1 MKHFL
6 PKQLGMSLGAA
17 LLSAVMLIG
26 YMPSVSA
33 LSGSSF
39 VAGNIIDDSIFYD
52 KSSMSPNDIQAFL
65 NAKVPSC
72 DTNGTQIYS
81 GSTTRAA
88 YSASVGYYPP
98 FTCLRDYVQDV
109 VAIPATGDGLC
120 TGNLDAGRKSAAQII
135 YDVAQACNVS
145 PKILLVVLQK
155 EQSLVTDTWPWTTQ
169 YTKATGYGCPDSTL
183 SADVDANRNGCYDS
197 YEGFA
202 NQIYYAAQGYKRY
215 QRYPDN
221 YNYRAGRTQA
231 ILYNPNTA
239 CGSSSIYIKNQATAA
254 LYIYTPYQPNQAA
267 LNNLYGTGDSC
278 SAYGNRNFWRLYNDW
293 FGPSIGPLVRTTD
306 SGTLY
311 YSDGVNK
318 YPVPSMQIATE
329 YGLSENDVRFVP
341 QSEIDRLQTARPL
354 ALVIKSDSDSDADN
368 GTLYVV
374 SNGKRYSVNSMIQF
388 ANFGFSE
395 NDITFVP
402 YNQLLRMPLD
412 GSLSDFVKS
421 ANGFVYKVESGT
433 KKGIFDGNLYTSLN
447 PSGAVTTLSDFSLA
461 RLATGTALINQPLLL
476 RSPSGDIWYARSN
489 GWHYISTAAI
499 AACMGYNLEQA
510 YAFSS
515 QQSALGTR
523 LADASCLSKDG
534 SQVYLLDKGT
544 RYPISTAPSDSPAVD
559 MGSEIQAAQ
568 QTGVDLSGK
577 VIKNTIGELYL
588 VQNGQKRYL
597 PSMSSFNELGIPEST
612 IVSLKTGSAASLPNG
627 PWRYASRTVIKD
639 SSNGKLYLVNNDS
652 LQYISSMNLL
662 SAYGLSSSSI
672 ITQDSSYISKM
683 TTGGDLSVFVQSGG
697 QSYFI
702 DDGKAYL
709 VPSEIT
715 AAYSSS
721 FTQVYTG
728 TLPPQSTVTATRYL
742 KASNSAN
749 LYYLDSGQR
758 HYVSSWGAFVTV
770 GGNNQN
776 ITTYSSWALS
786 QIPEGSALN

>member
-1 MKHFL
+1 MKHIL
-6 PKQLGMSLGAA
+6 PKQLRIVLGAA
-17 LLSAVMLIG
+17 LLSAAVLIG
-26 YMPSVSA
+26 YMPSASA

-98 FTCLRDYVQDV
+98 FTCLRDYTQDV
-109 VAIPATGDGLC
+109 AAITATGDGLC
-120 TGNLDAGRKSAAQII
+120 TGNVDAGRKSAAQII
-135 YDVAQACNVS
+135 YDVAQACNIS

-183 SADVDANRNGCYDS
+183 SADVDANHNGCYDS
-197 YEGFA
+197 YEGFV

-215 QRYPDN
+215 QKYPDN

-239 CGSSSIYIKNQATAA
+239 CGSSGIYIKNQATAA

-306 SGTLY
+306 SGMLY

-318 YPVPSMQIATE
+318 YSVPSMQVAAE
-329 YGLSENDVRFVP
+329 YGLNESDVRFVP
-341 QSEIDRLQTARPL
+341 QSEIDRLQTSRPL
-354 ALVIKSDSDSDADN
+354 ALVIKSDSDSDADG
-368 GTLYVV
+368 GTLYLV
-374 SNGKRYSVNSMIQF
+374 SNGKRYSVNSMTQF
-388 ANFGFSE
+388 ANFGFVES
-395 NDITFVP
+395 DITLVP

-412 GSLSDFVKS
+412 GSLSDFVKGP
-421 ANGFVYKVESGT
+421 NGFVYTVESGT
-433 KKGIFDGNLYTSLN
+433 KKGIFDGNLFTSLD

-461 RLATGTALINQPLLL
+461 RLTTGTALINQPLLL
-476 RSPSGDIWYARSN
+476 KSPSGDIWYARST
-489 GWHYISTAAI
+489 GWHYIGTATI
-499 AACMGYNLEQA
+499 AACMGYSLDQA

-515 QQSALGTR
+515 QQSTLGTR
-523 LADASCLSKDG
+523 LGDASCLTKDG
-534 SQVYLLDKGT
+534 SQIYLLDKGT
-544 RYPISTAPSDSPAVD
+544 RYPLTTAPVDSPAVD
-559 MGSEIQAAQ
+559 MGSAIQSAQ
-568 QTGVDLSGK
+568 QTGADLSGK
-577 VIKNTIGELYL
+577 VIKNTVGELY
-588 VQNGQKRYL
+588 VIQNGQKRYL
-597 PSMSSFNELGIPEST
+597 PSMSSLNELGISESA
-612 IVSLKTGSAASLPNG
+612 IVSLKTGSPTSLPTG

-639 SSNGKLYLVNNDS
+639 GSNGKLYLVNNDS
-652 LQYISSMNLL
+652 LQYISSMNLF

-672 ITQDSSYISKM
+672 VTQDGSYISKM
-683 TTGGDLSVFVQSGG
+683 TTGSGLSTFVQSGG

-702 DDGKAYL
+702 DSGKSYPIPSGITTAY
-709 VPSEIT
+709 
-715 AAYSSS
+715 ASS
-721 FTQVYTG
+721 FAQTYGG
-728 TLPPQSTVTATRYL
+728 TLPQQSSVMATRYV
-742 KASNSAN
+742 KANNSAN
-749 LYYLDSGQR
+749 LYYLDAGQR
-758 HYVSSWGAFVTV
+758 HYVGSWNTFVNI
-770 GGNNQN
+770 GGTNQN

-786 QIPEGSALN
+786 QIPEGSPL